1 MGRYIIKRLL
11 LIVPTLVGIVAINF
25 LLVQLAPG
33 GPVDQAIA
41 QVTGLATSST
51 MSVSSAGTLGPP
63 AQAGY
68 TASSGLDPEII
79 KEIEKQFGFDK
90 PPLERFFM
98 MMSNYLLFDF
108 GDSYFQDRPVADIV
122 LERLPVTMSLGLWT
136 ILIVYLVSIP
146 LGIRKALLDGERFDV
161 WSSGLIFFA
170 NAVPA
175 FLFAIILL
183 VGFAGGSYLSW
194 FPMRGLQSEG
204 ADQLGFFS
212 YVLDYLWHLIL
223 PVTALTLGGFATL
236 TMLTKNSFLEELSKQ
251 FVLTARSKGL
261 TEIRVLYGHV
271 FRNAMLIVIAGF
283 PGAFIAVLYTGSMLI
298 EVIFSLEGMGL
309 LGYDAIVKR
318 DYPVLFATL
327 YVFTL
332 VGLLMQLI
340 GDMIYVLVDPRIDFE
355 TR

>member
-11 LIVPTLVGIVAINF
+11 LIIPTLIGIVAINF

-51 MSVSSAGTLGPP
+51 MAVSSGGTMGPP
-63 AQAGY
+63 AKTGY
-68 TASSGLDPEII
+68 SASSGLDPEII

-90 PPLERFFM
+90 PPAERFLLM
-98 MMSNYLLFDF
+98 MKNYLKFDF
-108 GDSYFQDRPVADIV
+108 GNSYFQDRPVVEIV

-146 LGIRKALLDGERFDV
+146 LGVRKALSDGQKFDV

-175 FLFAIILL
+175 FMFAIILL
-183 VGFAGGSYLSW
+183 VGFAGGSYLNW
-194 FPMRGLQSEG
+194 FPMRGLSSEG
-204 ADQLGFFS
+204 ADQFGFFS

-251 FVLTARSKGL
+251 FVLTARAKGL
-261 TEIRVLYGHV
+261 AESRVLYGHV

-340 GDMIYVLVDPRIDFE
+340 GDLVYVLVDPRIDFE